1 MKKLVTV
8 LLALAM
14 AFTMVFA
21 TAASAEDGYKDSI
34 TWVIG
39 NDQDILDPQNNV
51 SNSKVMPQYY
61 NGLLG
66 YDNDGNVVCK
76 MAESY
81 EASEDKMTWTFHL
94 RQDVYFHSGRHC
106 TAHDFEATFDRLLNT
121 ENPQRYT
128 SNASSFIDTAVATD
142 DYTFV
147 ITLKEP
153 KAFFLQA
160 IAKHWAFVLNPEY
173 IEKYG
178 ADLGK
183 TAESVDG
190 TGPFK
195 CTQWDKGEVLKFE
208 AFENYYEGAPLTHEI
223 VMKIV
228 PEQTSRAIAVETA
241 QADIADGLPLCAA
254 LRVRDGALPSRNAA
268 IDARQRQAECPLLP
282 GSRIGAE
289 GGDRAV
295 TEEKI
300 ILKAEDVR
308 TYFPVKGALGQT
320 VKEVKAVDGVSLAL
334 RQGETYGLVGESG
347 CGKSTLGRTLIRLL
361 EPTSGKITLFDQ
373 DITHL
378 SKKEMLPF
386 RRDVQ
391 IVFQDPYTSLNPR
404 QRVGDMLMEVLAIH
418 HIGDKNERMARA
430 LDIMAQVGLRPE
442 HFYRYPH
449 EFSGGQ
455 RQRIGLARAL
465 ILDPKI
471 VVCDEPVSALDVSI
485 QSQIINLLKELQ
497 RKRGLTYLFVA
508 HDMSVIRYISDRVG
522 VMYLGHL
529 VEEGDTDEVFDHP
542 QHPYTRTLMS
552 AVPSIDPRDNRQRI
566 LLEGDLPSPIDP
578 PSGCVFH
585 TRCPWAT
592 EACKTASCELREVR
606 AGHYAACSRGEQE

>member
-1 MKKLVTV
+1 M
-8 LLALAM
+8 
-14 AFTMVFA
+14 
-21 TAASAEDGYKDSI
+21 
-34 TWVIG
+34 
-39 NDQDILDPQNNV
+39 
-51 SNSKVMPQYY
+51 
-61 NGLLG
+61 
-66 YDNDGNVVCK
+66 
-76 MAESY
+76 
-81 EASEDKMTWTFHL
+81 SE
-94 RQDVYFHSGRHC
+94 G
-106 TAHDFEATFDRLLNT
+106 
-121 ENPQRYT
+121 
-128 SNASSFIDTAVATD
+128 
-142 DYTFV
+142 
-147 ITLKEP
+147 
-153 KAFFLQA
+153 
-160 IAKHWAFVLNPEY
+160 
-173 IEKYG
+173 
-178 ADLGK
+178 
-183 TAESVDG
+183 
-190 TGPFK
+190 
-195 CTQWDKGEVLKFE
+195 
-208 AFENYYEGAPLTHEI
+208 
-223 VMKIV
+223 
-228 PEQTSRAIAVETA
+228 
-241 QADIADGLPLCAA
+241 
-254 LRVRDGALPSRNAA
+254 
-268 IDARQRQAECPLLP
+268 
-282 GSRIGAE
+282 
-289 GGDRAV
+289 
-295 TEEKI
+295 KI

-418 HIGDKNERMARA
+418 HIGDKNERM
-430 LDIMAQVGLRPE
+430 
-442 HFYRYPH
+442 
-449 EFSGGQ
+449 
-455 RQRIGLARAL
+455 ARAL

-606 AGHYAACSRGEQE
+606 AGHYAACSRGKQE